1 MKIKTTSLINLLT
14 GLNATP
20 ATKTETL
27 TKGQGFNWV
36 NDETVRIDLEHLDD
50 LFMLPEKAVC
60 VLIVDPNNIVFI
72 GDWTNVS
79 AFQAAVGAGAITWL
93 DPTVDDKGK
102 VVIRTALWTC
112 ERDRALMGKVM
123 KYLTDKLTAE
133 EPAAEAPAEKPA
145 VVKDHGEKP
154 VRRSAATEAPAEEPS
169 TLEELMKLHRA
180 SAAEAPADK
189 PAAEKKPVETKPGRT
204 PSGRRARRG

>member
-20 ATKTETL
+20 ATKTETMR
-27 TKGQGFNWV
+27 KGQGFNWV

-60 VLIVDPNNIVFI
+60 VLIVDPKNIVFI

-112 ERDRALMGKVM
+112 ERDRALMDKAM

-133 EPAAEAPAEKPA
+133 EPAVEAPAEKPA
-145 VVKDHGEKP
+145 VVKEP
-154 VRRSAATEAPAEEPS
+154 VRRSATTEAPAEEPS

-180 SAAEAPADK
+180 SATEAPADK
-189 PAAEKKPVETKPGRT
+189 PAAEKKPIETKPGRT

>member
-20 ATKTETL
+20 ATKTETMR
-27 TKGQGFNWV
+27 KGQGFNWV

-60 VLIVDPNNIVFI
+60 VLIVDPKNIVFI

-93 DPTVDDKGK
+93 NPTLDDKGK
-102 VVIRTALWTC
+102 VVIETALWTC
-112 ERDRALMGKVM
+112 ERDRALMGKAM

-145 VVKDHGEKP
+145 VVKEP
-154 VRRSAATEAPAEEPS
+154 VRRSATTEAPAEEPS

>member
-60 VLIVDPNNIVFI
+60 VLIVDPKNIVFI

-93 DPTVDDKGK
+93 NPTLDDKGK
-102 VVIRTALWTC
+102 VVIETALWTC
-112 ERDRALMGKVM
+112 ERDRALMGKAM

-145 VVKDHGEKP
+145 VVKEP
-154 VRRSAATEAPAEEPS
+154 VRRSATTEAPAEEPS

-180 SAAEAPADK
+180 SATEAPADK
-189 PAAEKKPVETKPGRT
+189 PAAEKKPIETKPGRT

>member
-20 ATKTETL
+20 ATKTETMR
-27 TKGQGFNWV
+27 KGQGFNWV

-60 VLIVDPNNIVFI
+60 VLIVDPKNIVFI

-93 DPTVDDKGK
+93 NPTLDDKGK
-102 VVIRTALWTC
+102 VVIETALWTC
-112 ERDRALMGKVM
+112 ERDRALMGKAM

-145 VVKDHGEKP
+145 VVKEP
-154 VRRSAATEAPAEEPS
+154 VRRSATTEAPAEEPS

-180 SAAEAPADK
+180 SATEAPADK
-189 PAAEKKPVETKPGRT
+189 PAAEKKPIETKPGRT

>member
-1 MKIKTTSLINLLT
+1 MKIRTTSLINLLT
-14 GLNATP
+14 GLDATP

-27 TKGQGFNWV
+27 RKGQGFNWV

-50 LFMLPEKAVC
+50 LFMLPEKAANI
-60 VLIVDPNNIVFI
+60 LIADPKNIVFI

-93 DPTVDDKGK
+93 NPTVDDKGK
-102 VVIRTALWTC
+102 VVIETALWTC

-133 EPAAEAPAEKPA
+133 EPAAEAPADKPA

-154 VRRSAATEAPAEEPS
+154 VRRSATTEAPA

-189 PAAEKKPVETKPGRT
+189 PAAEKKPAEVKPGRVS
-204 PSGRRARRG
+204 SGRRARRG